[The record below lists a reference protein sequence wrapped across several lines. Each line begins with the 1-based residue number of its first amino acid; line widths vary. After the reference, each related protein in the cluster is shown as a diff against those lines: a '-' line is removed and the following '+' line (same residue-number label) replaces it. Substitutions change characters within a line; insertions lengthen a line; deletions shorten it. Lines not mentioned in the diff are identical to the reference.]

1 MPFPLA
7 HPAAVLPLRRWCP
20 RWFSLPAL
28 VIGSI
33 APDTG
38 YFLGRWG
45 VADLAHKFSG
55 SLLYSLPVGLILLGM
70 LYGSAFVLRHRLP
83 ARWRRL
89 LPRLSL
95 PPVGSPVGIAVSL
108 LVGAWTHLAWDEL
121 THKEGWLVHTWPLA
135 SVQVFSLF
143 GHVVRLHHLLWY
155 LSSFAGV
162 VVVYIACERA
172 AERSGSVPRIS
183 RTRQFLHALIVATLI
198 LPISAIHHLVQ
209 PPWGN
214 LLAACLTLLLLLWVA
229 RRFAPEPTPPAPP
242 GLNSSIDTARL
253 W

>member
-33 APDTG
+33 VPDTG

-45 VADLAHKFSG
+45 IADLAHQTAGTF
-55 SLLYSLPVGLILLGM
+55 LYSLPVGLLLLGM
-70 LYGSAFVLRHRLP
+70 LYGSAFVLRHHLP

-89 LPRLSL
+89 LPRLALPRPGPPLAILLSL
-95 PPVGSPVGIAVSL
+95 V
-108 LVGAWTHLAWDEL
+108 VGACTHLLWDAL
-121 THKEGWLVHTWPLA
+121 THKEGWLAHTWPLA
-135 SVQVFSLF
+135 SAQVFSFF
-143 GHVVRLHHLLWY
+143 GHAVRIHHLLWY

-162 VVVYIACERA
+162 AIVYIACERA
-172 AERSGSVPRIS
+172 AERSGAVPQIS
-183 RTRQFLHALIVATLI
+183 RGRQWTHALFVATVVI
-198 LPISAIHHLVQ
+198 PISAIHHLVE

-214 LLAACLTLLLLLWVA
+214 LMAACLTLLLLLWVA
-229 RRFAPEPTPPAPP
+229 RRFAPESKSQQGT
-242 GLNSSIDTARL
+242 
-253 W
+253 